1 VTDFGRVITEAQNPE
16 EIVDEIVE
24 SISNDNN

>member
-1 VTDFGRVITEAQNPE
+1 VTDPERAITEAQNPE

-24 SISNDNN
+24 SI